1 MMMSSRPTTRTGG
14 ARTIPSERIP
24 TLCPVRSTFHAL
36 RFSPVNAPLKANPT
50 KTLRLLVVCPS
61 WVGDAVMAT
70 PALRMIRRNLPGIFI
85 GLLVK
90 PGVDEILSGLDSFD
104 EIHVARGSGVM
115 GPKFVAA
122 KVRPRRYDTALL
134 LTNSFSTALITRI
147 AGIPRRIGYERDGRG
162 LLLTD
167 RLQAPKRADGSW
179 AAIPACLYYHRA
191 ACALLN
197 ITGHDAEFLPPDSHL
212 ELAITPEQAQAAE
225 GILAS
230 AGVEPSERIAILNP
244 GGNNP
249 AKRWPPDRFARV
261 AERLIEH
268 HGMRV
273 LVNGA
278 PGERDV
284 ISAVIN
290 GVREPHR
297 ERCGALCDLGVTLGS
312 LKGIVR
318 RASIMV
324 TNDTGPRHIAGAF
337 GVKLITL
344 FGPTDHRWTTIPTR
358 PGGEELILV
367 ADPALPPEEMA
378 NDHPERC
385 RIERITTE
393 SVIAGVDSL
402 LGTTFDSAA
411 SEKGH

>member
-1 MMMSSRPTTRTGG
+1 MQL
-14 ARTIPSERIP
+14 RTIRPFSSAHKTHTPPMPPVKPNPS
-24 TLCPVRSTFHAL
+24 
-36 RFSPVNAPLKANPT
+36 

-70 PALRMIRRNLPGIFI
+70 PALRMIRRSMPGIFI
-85 GLLVK
+85 GLLCK
-90 PGVDEILSGLDSFD
+90 PGIDEVLAGLDTHD
-104 EIHVARGSGVM
+104 EIHVARPSGVM
-115 GPKFVAA
+115 GPKFIAA

-134 LTNSFSTALITRI
+134 LTNSFSTALIARI
-147 AGIPRRIGYERDGRG
+147 AGIPRRIGYDRDARG
-162 LLLTD
+162 MLLTD
-167 RLQAPKRADGSW
+167 RLHAPKRADGSW
-179 AAIPACLYYHRA
+179 APIPACLYYHRA
-191 ACALLN
+191 ACALLS
-197 ITGHDAEFLPPDSHL
+197 IDGHDAEYLPADAQL
-212 ELAITPEQAQAAE
+212 ELAVTPEQQRAAE
-225 GILAS
+225 EILAS
-230 AGVEPSERIAILNP
+230 AGVEPGGRVAILNP

-261 AERLIEH
+261 AERLIEK

-290 GVREPHR
+290 GVREPLR
-297 ERCGALCDLGVTLGS
+297 DRCAALCDMGVNLGS

-318 RASIMV
+318 RCSIMV

-337 GVKLITL
+337 GVKLVTL

-358 PGGEELILV
+358 PGGEELVLV
-367 ADPALPPEEMA
+367 ADPSLPTDETA

-393 SVIAGVDSL
+393 SVIAGVDAL
-402 LGTTFDSAA
+402 IAA
-411 SEKGH
+411 REGGS

>member
-1 MMMSSRPTTRTGG
+1 M
-14 ARTIPSERIP
+14 
-24 TLCPVRSTFHAL
+24 
-36 RFSPVNAPLKANPT
+36 KANPS

-70 PALRMIRRNLPGIFI
+70 PVLRLIRRHMPGILI
-85 GLLVK
+85 GVLAK
-90 PGVDEILSGLDSFD
+90 PGVDEVLAGLDSFD
-104 EIHVARGSGVM
+104 EIHTARASGVM

-162 LLLTD
+162 LLLTE
-167 RLQAPKRADGSW
+167 RLQAPRRADGSW

-191 ACALLN
+191 ACALLG
-197 ITGHDAEFLPPDSHL
+197 IIGHDAEFLPPDSML
-212 ELAITPEQAQAAE
+212 ELAVTAEQERGASDLLAA
-225 GILAS
+225 
-230 AGVEPSERIAILNP
+230 AGVEAGERLAILNP

-261 AERLIEH
+261 AERLIKR

-278 PGERDV
+278 PSERDV
-284 ISAVIN
+284 IGAVVN
-290 GVREPHR
+290 GVSEPLR
-297 ERCGALCDLGVTLGS
+297 DRCAALCDLGVTLGS
-312 LKGIVR
+312 LKGVVR

-324 TNDTGPRHIAGAF
+324 TNDTGPRHLAGAF
-337 GVKLITL
+337 GVPLVTM
-344 FGPTDHRWTTIPTR
+344 FGPTDHRWTSIPTR

-367 ADPALPPEEMA
+367 ADPSLPPEEMA

-393 SVIAGVDSL
+393 SVVAGVDSL
-402 LGTTFDSAA
+402 LAPR
-411 SEKGH
+411 